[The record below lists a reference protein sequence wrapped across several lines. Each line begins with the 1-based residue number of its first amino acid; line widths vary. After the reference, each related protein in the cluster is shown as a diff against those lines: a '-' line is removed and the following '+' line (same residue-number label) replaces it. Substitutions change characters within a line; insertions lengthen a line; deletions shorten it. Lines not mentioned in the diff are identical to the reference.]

1 MGSFVFKWEH
11 PAEEVFVTG
20 TFDDWSKSE
29 KLIKKGDIFEKDVQ
43 LAKADEKI
51 YYKFVVD
58 GNWVTD
64 HTAPQENDASGNLNN
79 VLTTD
84 RIVKHTPATA
94 GIMSGVAPTSTTS
107 ELAKN
112 VPLEKEKAPLEQNGS
127 SDLPGAFPETPALEE
142 KSDEFSVNPLPAA
155 DGAVNPIRLQPGEKV
170 PDPSSFTTNSITSG
184 VHDDPELVAADKAK
198 SEAEPTFG
206 VSPLPAFAGA
216 VNPVKV
222 APGEKIPSSNTLTSN
237 TIDSGVRTDK
247 ESYENSGALGTAPVL
262 PPVVTPPAERERNGT
277 GILDLPPIS
286 KSLIPESSLPMGE
299 SGVGAY
305 DATPTI
311 QSAGPQSTTSMLA
324 ANVPLE
330 SSKVPEIVK
339 KSQEQTGV
347 SPEASAVPEEVS
359 HKADLE
365 KELKKEVPVAP
376 VTSDGTTGAGVT
388 ATEAAAAV
396 GGAAIALGGAA
407 VAAISSIP
415 EKLPASVTT
424 NLPETLNNASES
436 VTTNVPKAVNT
447 VSESVAT
454 NAPKAFNAVSESV
467 TNTLPESAPK
477 IPESVTNRLPE
488 SVQQSI
494 NSMNAPSTAKDTPE
508 VVKESIAES
517 GQSPEAAANEE
528 AVLDKKAVEQELLSE
543 VKPETSTGEPAPK
556 IESVAKDTPG
566 LVKESIAQSGQSPEA
581 AANEEAVLDKKA
593 VEQELLS
600 EVKPETST
608 GEPAPKVES
617 VAKDIPAVVKESI
630 TEAGQSPEA
639 AANDEA
645 VLEKKAVE
653 KELLSEIKP
662 DMASGEPAP
671 EPTSNALVP
680 PTEVKS
686 AVSRDVSPH
695 TIPEEQT
702 APVVTTG
709 VESTP
714 APETSAAAK
723 ATETQTAP
731 TVTSGVAST
740 ETAETSAPAP
750 STPPKEDGPATPAKT
765 STDGATPSSSKAAES
780 LTSSAAADKKKKRTS
795 IFGKLKA
802 KFTDKHKD

>member
-1 MGSFVFKWEH
+1 
-11 PAEEVFVTG
+11 
-20 TFDDWSKSE
+20 
-29 KLIKKGDIFEKDVQ
+29 
-43 LAKADEKI
+43 
-51 YYKFVVD
+51 
-58 GNWVTD
+58 
-64 HTAPQENDASGNLNN
+64 
-79 VLTTD
+79 
-84 RIVKHTPATA
+84 
-94 GIMSGVAPTSTTS
+94 MSGVAPTSTTS

-112 VPLEKEKAPLEQNGS
+112 VPLEKEKAPIEQNGS
-127 SDLPGAFPETPALEE
+127 SGLPGAFPETPALEE
-142 KSDEFSVNPLPAA
+142 KNDEFSVNPLPAA
-155 DGAVNPIRLQPGEKV
+155 DGAVNPIKLQPGEKV

-198 SEAEPTFG
+198 SEAEPTFS

-222 APGEKIPSSNTLTSN
+222 APGEKIPSSNTFTSN

-247 ESYENSGALGTAPVL
+247 ESYENSGALGTAPTL

-286 KSLIPESSLPMGE
+286 GGLIPESSLPMGE

-324 ANVPLE
+324 ADVPLE

-347 SPEASAVPEEVS
+347 SPEASAIPEKVANKTE
-359 HKADLE
+359 LE
-365 KELKKEVPVAP
+365 KELKSEIPVAP
-376 VTSDGTTGAGVT
+376 VTSDGTAGEGIT
-388 ATEAAAAV
+388 ATKAAAAV

-407 VAAISSIP
+407 AATIASIP

-424 NLPETLNNASES
+424 NLPETLNKASESATTNVSKAVNTASES
-436 VTTNVPKAVNT
+436 VT
-447 VSESVAT
+447 S
-454 NAPKAFNAVSESV
+454 
-467 TNTLPESAPK
+467 
-477 IPESVTNRLPE
+477 ILPE

-494 NSMNAPSTAKDTPE
+494 NSTNAASTAKDTPE
-508 VVKESIAES
+508 VVKESIAKS

-528 AVLDKKAVEQELLSE
+528 AVLEKKAVEQELLSE

-593 VEQELLS
+593 VEQQLLS
-600 EVKPETST
+600 EVKPETSS
-608 GEPAPKVES
+608 GEPAPKIES

-630 TEAGQSPEA
+630 TEAGRSPEA

-645 VLEKKAVE
+645 VLDKKAVE

-671 EPTSNALVP
+671 ETTTAALAP

-686 AVSRDVSPH
+686 VVSRDVSPH

-714 APETSAAAK
+714 AAETSAPAK

-740 ETAETSAPAP
+740 EVTEKSAPAP
-750 STPPKEDGPATPAKT
+750 STPPKEDDPATSAKS
-765 STDGATPSSSKAAES
+765 STEAATPSSSKTGES
-780 LTSSAAADKKKKRTS
+780 PASSAAADKKKKRTS

>member
-1 MGSFVFKWEH
+1 
-11 PAEEVFVTG
+11 
-20 TFDDWSKSE
+20 
-29 KLIKKGDIFEKDVQ
+29 
-43 LAKADEKI
+43 
-51 YYKFVVD
+51 
-58 GNWVTD
+58 
-64 HTAPQENDASGNLNN
+64 
-79 VLTTD
+79 
-84 RIVKHTPATA
+84 VKHTPATA

-127 SDLPGAFPETPALEE
+127 SGLPGAFPETPALEE
-142 KSDEFSVNPLPAA
+142 KNDEFSVNPLPAA

-247 ESYENSGALGTAPVL
+247 ESYENSGALGTAPTAPVL
-262 PPVVTPPAERERNGT
+262 PPVVTPAAERERKGT
-277 GILDLPPIS
+277 GILDLPPVS
-286 KSLIPESSLPMGE
+286 KGLIPESSLPMGE

-330 SSKVPEIVK
+330 SSRVPEIVK

-359 HKADLE
+359 HKTELE

-376 VTSDGTTGAGVT
+376 VTSDGTVGAGVT

-407 VAAISSIP
+407 IAAVSSIT

-424 NLPETLNNASES
+424 NLPETLNSASES

-467 TNTLPESAPK
+467 TNSLPESAPK
-477 IPESVTNRLPE
+477 IPESVTSRLPE
-488 SVQQSI
+488 SIQQSI
-494 NSMNAPSTAKDTPE
+494 NSMNAASTAKDTPE

-528 AVLDKKAVEQELLSE
+528 AVLEKKAVEQELLSA

-593 VEQELLS
+593 VEQQLLS

-608 GEPAPKVES
+608 GEPAPKIES
-617 VAKDIPAVVKESI
+617 VAKDIPAVVKDSI
-630 TEAGQSPEA
+630 TEAGRSPEA

-714 APETSAAAK
+714 AAETSAAAK

-740 ETAETSAPAP
+740 ETAEKSAPAP
-750 STPPKEDGPATPAKT
+750 STPPKEDSPPTPAKT
-765 STDGATPSSSKAAES
+765 STDEATPSSSKAAES

-802 KFTDKHKD
+802 KFHKE